1 MSREHSK
8 RNRLS
13 LDDVLGLLEE
23 EVTEEVI
30 EIFCDGSDEELG
42 MSEDEDELDFNS
54 LTSVDVFRRQNGCQN
69 FFDKLV
75 IKVL

>member
-42 MSEDEDELDFNS
+42 MSEDEDELDFKEERVINDANEYNEMNNEDC
-54 LTSVDVFRRQNGCQN
+54 TSN
-69 FFDKLV
+69 K
-75 IKVL
+75 